1 MNETDMRKSSIG
13 KAAAS
18 SKSAARKK
26 KAAAKPSKPTHK
38 EYDNIGDEVVE
49 TALLRGR
56 LKLLQPKVGFHASLD
71 TVFLAAAV
79 PVKDRQHVLDIGCG
93 VGSAGLSVTLRGSN
107 IQLTGL
113 DIQQE
118 LIDLAHQN
126 AHLNGISDRCR
137 FFQGTVL
144 TDKNVPDNAFHSVMM
159 NPPYQEAGTHFP
171 SPKKIKAFSH
181 GEDASG
187 ATLADWVKYAHRK
200 LKQGGFLT
208 LIHRADRLDDV
219 ILALTARRWFG
230 SLVIYPLYSHAGEN
244 ARRIIV
250 RARKERYAAAILK
263 AGMVV
268 HEKNGTYTD
277 NAEKILSAIQIFDLD
292 S

>member
-1 MNETDMRKSSIG
+1 MSKTDVTKSGIRKTASPKSSAG
-13 KAAAS
+13 
-18 SKSAARKK
+18 KK
-26 KAAAKPSKPTHK
+26 KPAAKALKPLDR
-38 EYDNIGDEVVE
+38 EYDNGACEVVE
-49 TALLRGR
+49 NTLLRGK
-56 LKLLQPKVGFHASLD
+56 LKLLQPKVGFHAAID

-79 PVKDRQHVLDIGCG
+79 PAKDRQHVLDIGCG
-93 VGSAGLSVTLRGSN
+93 VGSAGLTVALRNKN
-107 IQLTGL
+107 IHLTGL

-118 LIDLAHQN
+118 LIDLALQN
-126 AHLNGISDRCR
+126 AHLNDMSDRCR

-159 NPPYQEAGTHFP
+159 NPPYQEAGTHVP

-187 ATLADWVKYAHRK
+187 ATLTDWVKYAHRK

-219 ILALTARRWFG
+219 ILSLTARRWFG
-230 SLVIYPLYSHAGEN
+230 SLVIYPLYPHAGEN
-244 ARRIIV
+244 ARRVIV
-250 RARKERYAAAILK
+250 RARKERYAAAVLK

-268 HEKNGTYTD
+268 HEKSGAYTSG
-277 NAEKILSAIQIFDLD
+277 AEKILSAAEVIDLD

>member
-1 MNETDMRKSSIG
+1 MNKSL
-13 KAAAS
+13 S
-18 SKSAARKK
+18 SKPAQKK
-26 KAAAKPSKPTHK
+26 KKSAVKASVE
-38 EYDNIGDEVVE
+38 EYGNFEGEVVE
-49 TALLRGR
+49 NTLLRGK
-56 LKLLQPKVGFHASLD
+56 LKLLQPKVGFHAAID

-93 VGSAGLSVTLRGSN
+93 VGSAGLTVALRNKN

-118 LIDLAHQN
+118 LIDLALQN
-126 AHLNGISDRCR
+126 AHLNNMSARCR

-159 NPPYQEAGTHFP
+159 NPPYQEAGTHVP
-171 SPKKIKAFSH
+171 SPKKIKALSH

-187 ATLADWVKYAHRK
+187 AALTDWVKYAHRK

-219 ILALTARRWFG
+219 ILALTSRRWFG
-230 SLVIYPLYSHAGEN
+230 SLVIYPLYPHAGEN
-244 ARRIIV
+244 ARRVIV
-250 RARKERYAAAILK
+250 RARKERYAATILK

-268 HEKNGTYTD
+268 HEKNGTYTGS
-277 NAEKILSAIQIFDLD
+277 AEKILSAAEVIELD